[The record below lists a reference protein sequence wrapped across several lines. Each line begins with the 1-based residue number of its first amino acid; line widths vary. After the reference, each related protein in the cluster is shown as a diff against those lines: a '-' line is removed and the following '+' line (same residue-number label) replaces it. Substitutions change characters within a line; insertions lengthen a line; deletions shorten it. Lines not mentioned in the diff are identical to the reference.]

1 MRKYICVSVKR
12 FSELNSTLTR
22 AAAINTEETH
32 SSEKINMIEIQKQT
46 NRRRRVIH
54 RQTKRLKINTK
65 TWIMSL
71 MKA

>member
-32 SSEKINMIEIQKQT
+32 SSEKTEIQKQT
-46 NRRRRVIH
+46 NRQRRVIH